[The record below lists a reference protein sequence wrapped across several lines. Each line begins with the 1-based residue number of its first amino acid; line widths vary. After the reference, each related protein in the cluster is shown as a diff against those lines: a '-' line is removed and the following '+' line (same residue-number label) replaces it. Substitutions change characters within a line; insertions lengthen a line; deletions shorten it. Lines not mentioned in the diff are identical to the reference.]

1 MFGVLRGKHGVLPVA
16 WKGGQ
21 VLPMPRGCHG
31 SLPSETSLS
40 GSPQSL
46 CHLFQVNF
54 ALTTFDPLRVGGSFG
69 PESFRVR
76 YGNQSIRAGSERLCW
91 WYARHTPRR
100 PFHWQPVALKL
111 LSPAER
117 CSHSGQMSSLR
128 SLRIECAHSKCIG
141 LPSSS
146 SPKVQNHAHRKDQ
159 KEIHESTFM
168 VFLWMSVFYFSL
180 SFVFS
185 RMSKYYYSNGGETSI
200 FR

>member
-1 MFGVLRGKHGVLPVA
+1 MFGVLRGRHGVLPVA

-100 PFHWQPVALKL
+100 PFHWQRVALKP

-128 SLRIECAHSKCIG
+128 SLRIECVHSIALAFQVHLAQKYKTR
-141 LPSSS
+141 LTEKTERKYT
-146 SPKVQNHAHRKDQ
+146 KVL
-159 KEIHESTFM
+159 SWF
-168 VFLWMSVFYFSL
+168 FS
-180 SFVFS
+180 
-185 RMSKYYYSNGGETSI
+185 G
-200 FR
+200 

>member
-1 MFGVLRGKHGVLPVA
+1 MA

-76 YGNQSIRAGSERLCW
+76 YGNQSIRVGSERLCW

-100 PFHWQPVALKL
+100 PFHWQRVALKP

-128 SLRIECAHSKCIG
+128 SLRIECVHSIALAFQVHLAQKYKTR
-141 LPSSS
+141 LTEKTERKYT
-146 SPKVQNHAHRKDQ
+146 KVL
-159 KEIHESTFM
+159 SWF
-168 VFLWMSVFYFSL
+168 FS
-180 SFVFS
+180 
-185 RMSKYYYSNGGETSI
+185 G
-200 FR
+200 